1 MHLYGGN
8 TVYMSVLCNTFRA
21 CVAVRIE
28 SFIRMGPAAF
38 GSTQRRWMFFPHS
51 NRWGGFR

>member
-8 TVYMSVLCNTFRA
+8 TVYMSVLCNAFRA
-21 CVAVRIE
+21 CVAARIE